1 MGSNTL
7 VFSVAWMF
15 LPKSHQLALIVN
27 AAVALTLAMAA
38 LWFERWPIAFVAFGS
53 FGLTLI
59 PIILAGSLTI
69 TLPMPFLA
77 VTSLFVFAAIFLGE
91 ALDFYERI
99 WWWDLALHGTSA
111 LGFGLLGFLFVFTLF
126 EGDRFAAPP
135 IALGLITFCFGVTV
149 GALWEVFE
157 FLMDYW
163 FDLTMQKS
171 GTNDIMTDIMIDV
184 LGAALA
190 GTLGYLYLKGSTL
203 GFLKT
208 PVEEFVKVNRRFF
221 RKSVERLRR
230 SDRMD

>member
-1 MGSNTL
+1 
-7 VFSVAWMF
+7 MF
-15 LPKSHQLALIVN
+15 LPKSHQLALMIN

-91 ALDFYERI
+91 AMDFYERI

-135 IALGLITFCFGVTV
+135 LALGLITFCFGVTV

-157 FLMDYW
+157 FLMDYR
-163 FDLTMQKS
+163 FGLNMQKS

-190 GTLGYLYLKGSTL
+190 GTLGYLYLKGSAV
-203 GFLKT
+203 GFLKS
-208 PVEEFVKVNRRFF
+208 PVEEFVKANRRLF
-221 RKSVERLRR
+221 RRSVERLRR